1 MGFDLDRQTAKR
13 DELVT
18 TLAEALRHYGCFE
31 DTEEPAARILDVF
44 CRVTPPEEGDV
55 YMELVTAASFSGR
68 GGGTSSKPGNIRLNL
83 RLLFDAVASGTFTV
97 LSLKG
102 APWAVPLAAVLLWN
116 SVWRAAQ
123 VQLTE
128 KEVAILWTMW
138 RIRDAEKHVKEDL
151 LRPAIAEH
159 VTKNGLAPIT
169 PSDLRHGLERLAKI
183 ETIARSKRQSGEW
196 RLIEWIQK
204 SYR

>member
-1 MGFDLDRQTAKR
+1 MGFDLNRQAEKR
-13 DELVT
+13 EELV
-18 TLAEALRHYGCFE
+18 AALRDALLQHCEFVGA
-31 DTEEPAARILDVF
+31 DDLVGKILDVF
-44 CRVTPPEEGDV
+44 GRVTPPEEGDV

-68 GGGTSSKPGNIRLNL
+68 GGGTSSKPGNVRINM

-102 APWAVPLAAVLLWN
+102 APWAVPFAAIMLWN

-138 RIRDAEKHVKEDL
+138 RIRDAEKHVVESL
-151 LRPAIAEH
+151 LLPAIAEH
-159 VTKNGLAPIT
+159 VAKHGLAPIT
-169 PSDLRHGLERLAKI
+169 DSDLRHGLEELAKI
-183 ETIARSKRQSGEW
+183 ETIARSKRRSGEW

-204 SYR
+204 PYA